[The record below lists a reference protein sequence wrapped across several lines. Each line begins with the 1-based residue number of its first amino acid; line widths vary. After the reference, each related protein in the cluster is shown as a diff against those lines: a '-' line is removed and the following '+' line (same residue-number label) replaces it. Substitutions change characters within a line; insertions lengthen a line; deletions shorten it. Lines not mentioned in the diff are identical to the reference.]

1 MEKEFFPEL
10 SGDGII
16 RKRVL
21 SPEELETVQEQE
33 RDREIAR
40 REASISARLKFVL
53 QEDSSVI
60 KKSESPIRE
69 NI

>member
-1 MEKEFFPEL
+1 MEEGFLPEL

-21 SPEELETVQEQE
+21 SPEELEAIQKQE

-53 QEDSSVI
+53 QEDSSVV